1 MGSYRFF
8 PEVLSHEFPA
18 VGVQAALTGVY
29 GIKFS
34 RFSKVEMS
42 RFFATGSDSESQSS
56 ESDEDV
62 QLKPVPT
69 TKTFQLS
76 DDEEETKRVVRSN
89 KDKRFEELQSVIKTL
104 RNHKKI
110 KDMSS
115 MCDDFEV
122 LQRAFDKANK
132 LADKGDPKDWP
143 PQFFIRCLVE
153 IDDFVNECWADQ
165 EGRKALSKNNAK
177 GLTTLKQKC
186 KKYVRDYKFEAKL
199 AEYRQ
204 KRSEG
209 QLNDDED
216 DQEQQEPEESDESH
230 DEEGSDIEVAGAAK
244 EDTGKFAKKAEESD
258 SDSDDIWERSSESE
272 SESSDDES
280 RPIST
285 LTADFFRKK
294 TPADGE
300 ESKKKREKEEKKI
313 KKVRPQKIES
323 ESDNDEAE
331 GGGWEQVKGGV
342 SVAVVSL

>member
-1 MGSYRFF
+1 
-8 PEVLSHEFPA
+8 
-18 VGVQAALTGVY
+18 
-29 GIKFS
+29 
-34 RFSKVEMS
+34 MS
-42 RFFATGSDSESQSS
+42 RFFATGSDSESPSS
-56 ESDEDV
+56 ESDEDI
-62 QLKPVPT
+62 QQKPAPT

-143 PQFFIRCLVE
+143 PQFFVRCLVE

-199 AEYRQ
+199 AEYKQ

-209 QLNDDED
+209 QLNEDED
-216 DQEQQEPEESDESH
+216 DQEQHEQEESDESLH
-230 DEEGSDIEVAGAAK
+230 EEASDVDVSSAAK
-244 EDTGKFAKKAEESD
+244 EDAGRFTRKTEDSE
-258 SDSDDIWERSSESE
+258 SDSDDIWDRSSESE
-272 SESSDDES
+272 SESSDDEA

-294 TPADGE
+294 APADGE
-300 ESKKKREKEEKKI
+300 ESKKKREKEEKKP
-313 KKVRPQKIES
+313 KKPRAQKIES
-323 ESDNDEAE
+323 ESENEDIE

-342 SVAVVSL
+342 SVAVVSS